1 MPNVFVGVYSSLR
14 EKENHIHRQEHHVGF
29 SDALLDFGGKEK
41 VLSTHL
47 LHDLVQTGLVDGK
60 RLAVPLLHSL
70 FVQIDDIDFDIG
82 ALEGNNRHGGSA
94 DIASADA
101 ANVLDPIRHAVQN
114 ANTAS

>member
-1 MPNVFVGVYSSLR
+1 MPNVFVGVYPSLR

-29 SDALLDFGGKEK
+29 SDTLLDFGGKEK

-70 FVQIDDIDFDIG
+70 FVQIDDIDLDIG

-101 ANVLDPIRHAVQN
+101 ANVLDPRE
-114 ANTAS
+114 